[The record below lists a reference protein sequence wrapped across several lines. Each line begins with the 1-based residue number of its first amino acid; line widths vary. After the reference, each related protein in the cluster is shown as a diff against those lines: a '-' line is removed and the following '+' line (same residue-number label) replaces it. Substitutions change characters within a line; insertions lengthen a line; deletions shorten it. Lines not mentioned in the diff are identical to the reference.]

1 MTVAGNHEPAAPRL
15 ITLKRIRRRS
25 AVVLA
30 EQPIE
35 IENAR
40 VLTLGWHVIAPG
52 RGILVNSQV
61 AHKKWF
67 VRKPVA
73 NPVSVYYPRSW
84 CSVEQPCMLLGGYTN
99 YYHHLVDYIFNLYYV
114 DRSPH
119 ARALPFLMLQM
130 QHPFQREIA
139 QHLGLRPEQIIE
151 VKPSSVVRCR
161 ELTVVPSSF
170 RKFGTA
176 LDPGVFEWIRERFV
190 GKRTGRRGRR
200 IYVSRRMAAKRR
212 ASNEAEVVALL
223 ARKGFEDIVL
233 EELSFAAQVALFAE
247 SEVIVAAHGAGLANV
262 VFSPP
267 GSTVIEITPEDCE
280 PARRFF
286 DNLSVGAG
294 HNFVRVSGGIGFN
307 DEEFEVSLP
316 SLENALR
323 YLGIR

>member
-1 MTVAGNHEPAAPRL
+1 MTVAGPRDPAAPRL
-15 ITLKRIRRRS
+15 VTLRRIRRRS
-25 AVVLA
+25 ADILA
-30 EQPIE
+30 QHPIE

-84 CSVEQPCMLLGGYTN
+84 CRVEQPCMLLGGYTN

-119 ARALPFLMLQM
+119 ARALPFLMLEM
-130 QHPFQREIA
+130 QYPFQREIA

-161 ELTVVPSSF
+161 ALTVIPSSF

-200 IYVSRRMAAKRR
+200 IYISRRMAAKRR

-223 ARKGFEDIVL
+223 ARNGFEDVAL
-233 EELSFAAQVALFAE
+233 EGLSFAAQVELFAE
-247 SEVIVAAHGAGLANV
+247 SDVIVAAHGAGLANV

-280 PARRFF
+280 PARLFF
-286 DNLSVGAG
+286 DNLSIGAG
-294 HNFVRVSGGIGFN
+294 HRFVRVPGGIGFH
-307 DEEFEVSLP
+307 EEAFEVNLP
-316 SLENALR
+316 SLENALKD
-323 YLGIR
+323 LGIR